1 MTLVAEQAPDKTPDR
16 IAGMFDAIAPRYDLL
31 NHLLSAGIDRRWR
44 TKMIASLKL
53 TGRETLVDVC
63 TGTADVALEARRG
76 AQGNPHGTAARVLG
90 VDFAG
95 AMLALG
101 LRKVRD
107 AGEAQHIAL
116 VRGDAMQI
124 PAADGIADAATVA
137 FGVRNVQ
144 KIDVAVRELA
154 RVLRPG
160 GRLAILEFSIPRIP
174 GLAALYRWYF
184 SSVLPLIGRAI
195 SGHSGA
201 YSYLPASVGAFP
213 PPGEFVTLLR
223 HSGFTDV
230 RAVPLTF
237 GIVYLYAA
245 VRDRPTT
252 IGQPYVVMSGS
263 AVGLPMPEARGRLL

>member
-1 MTLVAEQAPDKTPDR
+1 MMTAPDKTPDR

-31 NHLLSAGIDRRWR
+31 NHLLSVGIDRHWR
-44 TKMIASLKL
+44 ARMIASLDL
-53 TGRETLVDVC
+53 TGRETLIDVC

-76 AQGNPHGTAARVLG
+76 GSTDSRGIAARVLG

-101 LRKVRD
+101 LQKIRHV
-107 AGEAQHIAL
+107 GEQQHIAL
-116 VRGDAMQI
+116 VRGDAMRI
-124 PAADGIADAATVA
+124 PAPDGIADAATVA

-144 KIDVAVRELA
+144 STDVACRELA
-154 RVLRPG
+154 RVLKPG
-160 GRLAILEFSIPRIP
+160 GRLAILEFGVPRFP
-174 GLAALYRWYF
+174 GLASVYRWYF
-184 SSVLPLIGRAI
+184 SRVLPLIGRAI

-213 PPGEFVTLLR
+213 PPNEFVTLLR
-223 HSGFTDV
+223 HSGFAHV

-245 VRDRPTT
+245 VKE
-252 IGQPYVVMSGS
+252 QPIQQGNT
-263 AVGLPMPEARGRLL
+263 G

>member
-1 MTLVAEQAPDKTPDR
+1 MAAPDKTPDR

-44 TKMIASLKL
+44 TRMIASLEL
-53 TGRETLVDVC
+53 TGRETLIDVC

-76 AQGNPHGTAARVLG
+76 ANGAGTAARVVG

-101 LRKVRD
+101 LRKVRE
-107 AGEAQHIAL
+107 AGEQRRIAL
-116 VRGDAMQI
+116 VRGDAMRI
-124 PAADGIADAATVA
+124 PAPDGIADAATVA

-144 KIDVAVRELA
+144 KTDVACQELA
-154 RVLRPG
+154 RILRPG
-160 GRLAILEFSIPRIP
+160 GRLAILEFSVPRIP

-184 SSVLPLIGRAI
+184 SRVLPLIGRAL

-223 HSGFTDV
+223 HSGFEDV

-245 VRDRPTT
+245 VK
-252 IGQPYVVMSGS
+252 
-263 AVGLPMPEARGRLL
+263 ARG